1 MNKKYKCKKC
11 GSFIGEL
18 KKDGYIVYNSKCK
31 FASNGIIKKITCKC
45 GEVTII
51 KD

>member
-11 GSFIGEL
+11 GTFLGEL
-18 KKDGYIVYNSKCK
+18 KENGYIEYNSKCK